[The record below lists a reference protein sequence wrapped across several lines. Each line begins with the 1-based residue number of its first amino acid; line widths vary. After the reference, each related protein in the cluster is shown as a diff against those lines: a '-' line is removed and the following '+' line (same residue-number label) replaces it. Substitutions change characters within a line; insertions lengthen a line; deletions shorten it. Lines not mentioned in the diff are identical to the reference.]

1 MHFLYQYYNENHHQ
15 RATTDHT
22 TLSVYSPFPGSAY
35 TPKSEYAL
43 RRPCRTSSISADL
56 RSSPEFQLRTPNR
69 SSNRLESG
77 AAVASCHDRPSP
89 LFSPSFLYLFITSW
103 LYYRLLCLSRKR
115 SKEASFE
122 KTSLVHGLTLINFV
136 FTFFSIQSF
145 GGNCPLLA
153 LVLQRTST
161 FGCTYL
167 RIIIIFLIV
176 CTTARTN
183 PGRNENFK

>member
-15 RATTDHT
+15 RATLRITPH
-22 TLSVYSPFPGSAY
+22 SAY
-35 TPKSEYAL
+35 THHSLGRHTPRSRSMPSGGRAGPPAFRQTFARAPSSSSELRTAL
-43 RRPCRTSSISADL
+43 RTA
-56 RSSPEFQLRTPNR
+56 
-69 SSNRLESG
+69 SNQERQ
-77 AAVASCHDRPSP
+77 SP
-89 LFSPSFLYLFITSW
+89 LATTALPRFSRLPFFIYLSPVDFITVC
-103 LYYRLLCLSRKR
+103 YASRGRDQRRHHLKR
-115 SKEASFE
+115 R
-122 KTSLVHGLTLINFV
+122 LVHGLTLINFV

-145 GGNCPLLA
+145 GGNCPLIA